1 MNRRLLVWSGA
12 LLLAR
17 GLAGAWASFPLGT
30 TSAALLDKASP
41 DTVNSFYSSRLI
53 AEVVIAEHDAPR
65 LTLVVTGGPPMRGSK
80 DDLPV
85 VFEGNGVVNQST
97 EWGTMTVSR
106 LVCPPMDG
114 TPLYKGLPEDRCQC
128 PHWGYLV
135 RGRMRIKYAD
145 RDEVYTAGD
154 LFYMEPGHV
163 PVIEEDVEVVEFS
176 PTTQF
181 QQTVDVV
188 SRNMAAMQQP
198 G

>member
-1 MNRRLLVWSGA
+1 
-12 LLLAR
+12 
-17 GLAGAWASFPLGT
+17 
-30 TSAALLDKASP
+30 
-41 DTVNSFYSSRLI
+41 
-53 AEVVIAEHDAPR
+53 
-65 LTLVVTGGPPMRGSK
+65 MRGSK

-106 LVCPPMDG
+106 LVAPPMDG

-154 LFYMEPGHV
+154 LFYIEPGHV
-163 PVIEEDVEVVEFS
+163 PVTEEEVEVVEFS

-181 QQTVDVV
+181 QQTVEVV

>member
-1 MNRRLLVWSGA
+1 
-12 LLLAR
+12 
-17 GLAGAWASFPLGT
+17 
-30 TSAALLDKASP
+30 
-41 DTVNSFYSSRLI
+41 
-53 AEVVIAEHDAPR
+53 
-65 LTLVVTGGPPMRGSK
+65 MRGSK

-97 EWGTMTVSR
+97 EWGTMTVTR
-106 LVCPPMDG
+106 LVSPPMDG

-181 QQTVDVV
+181 QQTVEVV